1 MSNRIAMDI
10 HPFFSGRFRPAALL
24 LWLLASCLPVTALK
38 LSAADDA
45 SPPLLT
51 NSPAST
57 NATGTVGGNK
67 VAGYNIIGYT
77 IEGNTLLATNLL
89 VSVLSKYAG
98 TNVSLEN
105 VVQAAADLQAAYR
118 DQGYPAMSI
127 AVGPRQ
133 TNGIVTMN
141 VFQAVIPQIVVAG
154 KRYPVANS
162 GPEIATGQITNAV
175 ANAVTNPPVEPVLA
189 QQPAVA
195 AATNA
200 MPPLFH
206 QPVVPAAPADAEAM
220 ARARA
225 ALLAK
230 FADLEKPPDT
240 RVHVVST
247 NTGPRFEVERYHI
260 TGNTVLAPQTFS
272 EVLTNIDGAF
282 GTNVSFDGIRTVL
295 SELQNAYRERG
306 YITVALGLPQQ
317 KLTNA
322 TVNIQVTEG
331 RLAAINVTGN
341 RYFSSNNVMRALPSL
356 HTNLIIINPVFQA
369 ELNRANANQDR
380 QIYPEIGP
388 GPDPGTTALSLRVKD
403 QLPLH
408 GKIELNNESSPDTP
422 DLRINSSAVYNN
434 LWQMDHTLGVQY
446 SFSPQQMKPPG
457 EWGFYDEPAVANY
470 STFYRLPLGNP
481 SPVEDIIAS
490 SPGNFGYDEAT
501 HKFNLP
507 SPTGQADLTFFASR
521 STIDTGVATLFTTNL
536 YSIGTNSLDQS
547 LVQDDTTINSDVGSR
562 INIPLFATSAFN
574 AGMGG
579 GFDYKSYK
587 LSSDST
593 NVFTL
598 TSAEIDYNTQPPS
611 TNLNISKDYSP
622 KPFTVK
628 NIEYLP
634 LTLQLNGGS
643 RDDWGTTAFGA
654 GFGGNV
660 WYSSQTSLT
669 SHPTNGAPPLTTYY
683 YGRQSL
689 EQITGSK
696 DSTGYWMVI
705 NPTFTRTF
713 VFHTNWVTTF
723 RGDGQWASQPL
734 ISNEQFGIG
743 GVNSVRGYHEGEVFG
758 DTGWHFSLEQQ
769 TAPLVVGTVYGHTP
783 LTIRSSVYMDIATVY
798 LLDPLGRAA
807 SSELWSTGFGFTAS
821 VGSHWQA
828 RFLFSLPLIGTSITP
843 QDQPV
848 FNFNLTAQF

>member
-1 MSNRIAMDI
+1 MSNSIAMAS
-10 HPFFSGRFRPAALL
+10 PPVFLGRFRPAVLL
-24 LWLLASCLPVTALK
+24 VWLSASCLPGTVLK

-45 SPPLLT
+45 LAPSLT

-57 NATGTVGGNK
+57 NATAAAANNHVPS
-67 VAGYNIIGYT
+67 YNIIGYT

-89 VSVLSKYAG
+89 VSVFSKYGG
-98 TNVSLEN
+98 TNVSLESI
-105 VVQAAADLQAAYR
+105 VQAATDLQAAYR
-118 DQGYPAMSI
+118 DQGYPGLSI
-127 AVGPRQ
+127 AVAPRQ

-141 VFQAVIPQIVVAG
+141 IFQAVIPQIVVAG
-154 KRYPVANS
+154 RRYPVS
-162 GPEIATGQITNAV
+162 SPGLEIA
-175 ANAVTNPPVEPVLA
+175 ANLANHTVTNPPTEPVVA
-189 QQPAVA
+189 QKPVVA
-195 AATNA
+195 STTATNI
-200 MPPLFH
+200 MPPLFR
-206 QPVVPAAPADAEAM
+206 QPVVPAAPIDAGAM
-220 ARARA
+220 ALARA

-230 FADLEKPPDT
+230 FAELAKPPDT

-247 NTGPRFEVERYHI
+247 NAGPRFDVEHYHI
-260 TGNTVLAPQTFS
+260 TGNTVLAPQTFR
-272 EVLTNIDGAF
+272 EILTNIDGAF

-295 SELQNAYRERG
+295 SELQNAYRDRG

-331 RLAAINVTGN
+331 RLAVINVTGN

-356 HTNLIIINPVFQA
+356 HTNLIIVEPVFRA
-369 ELNRANANQDR
+369 ELNQANANQDR

-408 GKIELNNESSPDTP
+408 AKIEFNNESSPDTP

-434 LWQMDHTLGVQY
+434 LWQLDHTLGVQY

-457 EWGFYDEPAVANY
+457 QWGFFDEPAVANY

-481 SPVEDIIAS
+481 RPVEDIIAN

-507 SPTGQADLTFFASR
+507 SPTGQADLTVFASR
-521 STIDTGVATLFTTNL
+521 STIDTGLATVSSKNL
-536 YSIGTNSLDQS
+536 YNTNGDS
-547 LVQDDTTINSDVGSR
+547 LVHTVVQEDSTVNSDIGSR
-562 INIPLFATSAFN
+562 INIPLVALSAFN
-574 AGMGG
+574 AGVAG
-579 GFDYKSYK
+579 GFDYKSYN
-587 LSSDST
+587 LDSRGT
-593 NVFTL
+593 NIFTL
-598 TSAEIDYNTQPPS
+598 TSVEIDNNLPPPNNTV
-611 TNLNISKDYSP
+611 TNVQYSRLP
-622 KPFTVK
+622 VPYTVK
-628 NIEYLP
+628 DIEYLP
-634 LTLQLNGGS
+634 LTLQFNGGS

-654 GFGGNV
+654 GFGGNI
-660 WYSSQTSLT
+660 WYSSQTSIT
-669 SHPTNGAPPLTTYY
+669 SYPTNKVTTTTYLN
-683 YGRQSL
+683 GEKSL
-689 EQITGSK
+689 QFITGSK
-696 DSTGYWMVI
+696 ESTGYWMVI
-705 NPTFTRTF
+705 NPSFTRTF

-723 RGDGQWASQPL
+723 HGDGQWASQPL

-743 GVNSVRGYHEGEVFG
+743 GVNSVRGYHEGEDFG

-769 TAPLVVGTVYGHTP
+769 SSPLVVGTVYGHNP
-783 LTIRSSVYMDIATVY
+783 LTVRGSVYMDIATVY
-798 LLDPLGRAA
+798 LLDPLGRPG

-828 RFLFSLPLIGTSITP
+828 RFLFSVPLIGTSITP
-843 QDQPV
+843 QDQPY

>member
-1 MSNRIAMDI
+1 MSNSIAMDI
-10 HPFFSGRFRPAALL
+10 LPFFFGRFRPAVLL
-24 LWLLASCLPVTALK
+24 LWLSASCLPGTVLK

-45 SPPLLT
+45 PAPSLT
-51 NSPAST
+51 NSPAAT
-57 NATGTVGGNK
+57 NATTAIARNNVP
-67 VAGYNIIGYT
+67 GYNIVGYT

-89 VSVLSKYAG
+89 VSVLSKYGG
-98 TNVSLEN
+98 TNVSLESI
-105 VVQAAADLQAAYR
+105 VQAATDLQAAYR
-118 DQGYPAMSI
+118 DQGYPGLSI
-127 AVGPRQ
+127 AVAPRQ
-133 TNGIVTMN
+133 TDGIVTMN
-141 VFQAVIPQIVVAG
+141 IFQAVIPQIVVAG
-154 KRYPVANS
+154 RRYPVS
-162 GPEIATGQITNAV
+162 SPGLEIAANTTN
-175 ANAVTNPPVEPVLA
+175 NSVTNPPTEPVVA
-189 QQPAVA
+189 QQPAGA
-195 AATNA
+195 AAVATSV
-200 MPPLFH
+200 MPPLFR
-206 QPVVPAAPADAEAM
+206 QPVVPAAPIDAEAM
-220 ARARA
+220 ALARA

-230 FADLEKPPDT
+230 FAELAKPPDT

-247 NTGPRFEVERYHI
+247 NAGPRFDVEHYHI
-260 TGNTVLAPQTFS
+260 TGNTVLPPHTFS
-272 EVLTNIDGAF
+272 EILTNIDGAF
-282 GTNVSFDGIRTVL
+282 GTNVGFDGIRTVL
-295 SELQNAYRERG
+295 AELQKAYSERG

-331 RLAAINVTGN
+331 RLAVINVTGN

-356 HTNLIIINPVFQA
+356 HTNLIIVEPVFRA
-369 ELNRANANQDR
+369 ELNQANANQDR

-408 GKIELNNESSPDTP
+408 AKIEFNNESSPDTP

-434 LWQMDHTLGVQY
+434 LWQLDHTLGMQY

-457 EWGFYDEPAVANY
+457 QWGFFDEPAVANY

-481 SPVEDIIAS
+481 RPVEDIIAN

-501 HKFNLP
+501 RKFNLP
-507 SPTGQADLTFFASR
+507 TPTGQADFTVFASR
-521 STIDTGVATLFTTNL
+521 STIDTGLATLSTDTL
-536 YSIGTNSLDQS
+536 YDDGAGNSLVKTQ
-547 LVQDDTTINSDVGSR
+547 VQDDTTINSDIGSR
-562 INIPLFATSAFN
+562 INFPLVASSDFN
-574 AGMGG
+574 AGLSG

-587 LSSDST
+587 LSSAGTNIFLVNANEIDNVPNPPTTNHIVST
-593 NVFTL
+593 NSVPVPL
-598 TSAEIDYNTQPPS
+598 
-611 TNLNISKDYSP
+611 
-622 KPFTVK
+622 TVK

-634 LTLQLNGGS
+634 LTLQLSGGL
-643 RDDWGTTAFGA
+643 RDEWGTTTFGT
-654 GFGGNV
+654 GFGGNI
-660 WYSSQTSLT
+660 WYSSQTSIT
-669 SHPTNGAPPLTTYY
+669 SYPTNQVTTTANLN
-683 YGRQSL
+683 GEKSL
-689 EQITGSK
+689 QFITGSK

-705 NPTFTRTF
+705 TPNFTRTF

-743 GVNSVRGYHEGEVFG
+743 GVNSVRGYHEGEDFG

-783 LTIRSSVYMDIATVY
+783 LTVRGSVYMDIATVY
-798 LLDPLGRAA
+798 LLDPLGRPG

-828 RFLFSLPLIGTSITP
+828 RFLFSVPLIGTSITP
-843 QDQPV
+843 QDEPY